1 MRIVPASEDAIAEAA
16 RLLVQGK
23 LIGMPTETVYGI
35 AANAFDRS
43 AVLATFEAKGRPA
56 ENPLIVHVATLV
68 QARAISKDLPP
79 IAQILAERFW
89 PGPLTLVVMR
99 SPDVPDEV
107 TAGLETVA
115 IRMPSHPVARRLIEL
130 SGVPIS
136 APSANRFMGLSP
148 TTADSISADV
158 AARLAL
164 ILDGGPCAVGIES
177 TVLDLTGETPVI
189 LRPGNVSL
197 AQIREFTPEAA
208 MGTLEDN
215 VRRSPGM
222 YRRHYAP
229 KTPVHLVD
237 RLNPDQPG
245 LTFQEAGKGQLQ
257 MPSSAERYAQV
268 LYLSL
273 HQLDAK
279 GLPAIYVEKPPQES
293 TWDAVWDRLR
303 KASSQA

>member
-189 LRPGNVSL
+189 LRPGNS
-197 AQIREFTPEAA
+197 
-208 MGTLEDN
+208 TL
-215 VRRSPGM
+215 R
-222 YRRHYAP
+222 
-229 KTPVHLVD
+229 
-237 RLNPDQPG
+237 
-245 LTFQEAGKGQLQ
+245 
-257 MPSSAERYAQV
+257 
-268 LYLSL
+268 
-273 HQLDAK
+273 
-279 GLPAIYVEKPPQES
+279 
-293 TWDAVWDRLR
+293 
-303 KASSQA
+303 